1 MKIKITLFVF
11 ILSVITITI
20 KGQTT
25 HTINLPSS
33 GTATINVNCSVGD
46 ILKFQSTSTP
56 FAIRVFRN
64 PAPNFTVTPTGNSTS
79 YTVTATDTSYSSIVS
94 LAPLA
99 TCVGKIILSTPTSL
113 FENIESNLSLNVF
126 PNPTSSLVNV
136 VGLKKTYPVYV
147 YDVTGKMI
155 FESLIDPDNYRID
168 LSSLRAGIYFIRVNN
183 SYFKIIKED

>member
-1 MKIKITLFVF
+1 MKNLTFTL
-11 ILSVITITI
+11 ILSFISIVAIS
-20 KGQTT
+20 QTT

-46 ILKFQSTSTP
+46 VLKFQSSSTP

-94 LAPLA
+94 IAPVT

-113 FENIESNLSLNVF
+113 VDNNLPDLRLSVF
-126 PNPTSSLVNV
+126 PNPTKSFMHFTGFNSAL
-136 VGLKKTYPVYV
+136 PVYV
-147 YDVTGKMI
+147 SDVTGKVI
-155 FESLIDPDNYRID
+155 FESKIDPIHNMID
-168 LSSLRAGIYFIRVNN
+168 LSPFKSGIYFIQVDINR
-183 SYFKIIKED
+183 FKIIKED